1 MVATL
6 VEISEKHVL
15 TKRPTWR
22 FPSEGLELSFEDLH
36 SLSLQYVQKL
46 TVLGI
51 GHQDRVG
58 LILDNSSDYVA
69 LIIALLKLNAT
80 LVPLRPKWNKHTKSD
95 TYLTKCHDVCD
106 FKLVLYED
114 AAIARVFESWTDK
127 TGKLA
132 LSLDAFKLT
141 PVDPD
146 PDCYRLSRT
155 HDHDIAILQFS
166 SGSTGQP
173 KAVIVTHGMMMAQL
187 VNLVEN
193 HTRSR
198 RGTPVASSASWM
210 PIHHDMGLFI
220 GVLKPLFVGCDN
232 LLAPPSYYMRNPGRW
247 FSHLSAHRV
256 DFTFTTNSALALTL
270 NMITRKLQGTDI
282 SLDSL
287 HIYIAAEKVS
297 PLIVRRCYKILP
309 QLHMPINQLHVGY
322 GMAENALGCSCT
334 RTPQISI
341 IRCVIDDHGQVLPL
355 ASDDSRSD
363 AIELVSIGTPDRLH
377 EITVRDEHDRIL
389 PELRLGEINIKGPCV
404 SPGYFNNDEATQHAF
419 VDGRFRSGDLGF
431 FFEGELYFYGRRDD
445 MIIAGGR
452 NIVPDD
458 IEGLAEELP
467 FIRPTTTCLLAV
479 ENDRSGTMELV
490 LLIEISLSMSAQT
503 LHDHAMTVQHH
514 IYSELG
520 VLLTRVLFCLKGA
533 IEKTSSGKKRRKVI
547 RTRLMNNQLE
557 TIRM

>member
-1 MVATL
+1 METL
-6 VEISEKHVL
+6 VEIAEKHVL

-22 FPSEGLELSFEDLH
+22 FPSEGLELSLEELYRI
-36 SLSLQYVQKL
+36 SLQYAQKL
-46 TVLGI
+46 AVLGI

-80 LVPLRPKWNKHTKSD
+80 IVPLRPKWNKHTKSD
-95 TYLTKCHDVCD
+95 TYLTKCDDVCD

-114 AAIARVFESWTDK
+114 AALASVFESWTDK
-127 TGKLA
+127 TRKLA
-132 LSLDAFKLT
+132 LSLDAFKLS
-141 PVDPD
+141 PAHPD
-146 PDCYRLSRT
+146 SYPHPLT
-155 HDHDIAILQFS
+155 HSHDIAVLQFS

-173 KAVIVTHGMMMAQL
+173 KAVIVTHGMVMTQL

-256 DFTFTTNSALALTL
+256 DFTFTTNSALATTL
-270 NMITRKLQGTDI
+270 NMVARKLQGTDI
-282 SLDSL
+282 SLDAL

-297 PLIVRRCYKILP
+297 PLMMRRCYEILP
-309 QLHMPINQLHVGY
+309 QLRMPMDQLHVGY

-334 RTPQISI
+334 KTPTINI
-341 IRCVIDDHGQVLPL
+341 IRCLIDDHGHVVLVT
-355 ASDDSRSD
+355 ADDSRSD
-363 AIELVSIGTPDRLH
+363 AIELVSIGTPDNLH
-377 EITVRDEHDRIL
+377 EITVRDEDDRIL
-389 PELRLGEINIKGPCV
+389 PELHLGEINIAGPCV
-404 SPGYFNNDEATQHAF
+404 SPGYLNNDEATRRAF
-419 VDGRFRSGDLGF
+419 IDGRFRSGDLGF
-431 FFEGELYFYGRRDD
+431 FYAGELYFYGRRDD
-445 MIIAGGR
+445 MITVGGR

-467 FIRPTTTCLLAV
+467 FIRPTTTCLIAV
-479 ENDRSGTMELV
+479 ENNSTGTMELV
-490 LLIEISLSMSAQT
+490 LLVEMSSLTSAET
-503 LHDHAMTVQHH
+503 LKDYAMTVQRH
-514 IYSELG
+514 IYSELV
-520 VLLTRVLFCLKGA
+520 VLLTRVLFCPKGT

-557 TIRM
+557 TIGL